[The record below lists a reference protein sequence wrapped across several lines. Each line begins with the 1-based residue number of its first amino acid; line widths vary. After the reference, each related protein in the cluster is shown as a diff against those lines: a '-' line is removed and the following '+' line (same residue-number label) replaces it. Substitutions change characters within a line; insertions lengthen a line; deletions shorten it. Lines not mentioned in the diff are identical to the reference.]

1 MRQNHYPIFWRL
13 NYFRRNR
20 CMPGRKRWPV
30 SGPRAAAS
38 PHAQRHPS
46 KTGKPDGVFL
56 HTAEA
61 GGSLCN
67 IIVVLFVHE
76 SSIPE
81 PGRVLRFRRNRRRKV
96 KTPAPQNESAAEL
109 GMRQRRLA
117 RAGAKAAEADGIG
130 CGKTRTCG
138 ERAGL
143 TASDAGMRTIRQAA
157 PHRGLAEEI
166 AVSLFLL
173 PTNAFWI
180 QYTWK

>member
-1 MRQNHYPIFWRL
+1 MAQPLRKGSAGSHMRFRTCRL
-13 NYFRRNR
+13 KDR
-20 CMPGRKRWPV
+20 PPDEGGRFYYTMEN
-30 SGPRAAAS
+30 SGL
-38 PHAQRHPS
+38 
-46 KTGKPDGVFL
+46 L
-56 HTAEA
+56 HTTEA
-61 GGSLCN
+61 GGSLRN

>member
-1 MRQNHYPIFWRL
+1 MHGFALSQQVPLRSFRVGPAGGNPCPLRQNHYPIFWRL

-67 IIVVLFVHE
+67 ITGGE
-76 SSIPE
+76 SIRCRKE
-81 PGRVLRFRRNRRRKV
+81 P
-96 KTPAPQNESAAEL
+96 ESAYAAKKYAETPL
-109 GMRQRRLA
+109 PGLLYCIESDILLCRN
-117 RAGAKAAEADGIG
+117 
-130 CGKTRTCG
+130 G
-138 ERAGL
+138 ERL
-143 TASDAGMRTIRQAA
+143 
-157 PHRGLAEEI
+157 
-166 AVSLFLL
+166 
-173 PTNAFWI
+173 
-180 QYTWK
+180 